1 NCLYSSSRFML
12 ASWLFLVLCHESNI
26 GTLNAFPGT
35 RVKYSGSTT
44 FRGVAVPS
52 TELSPFSFV
61 DCNNKEGIK
70 WPKKFAFEPT
80 EELGRAYWIARTDS
94 CHHPVT
100 QKAVRK
106 LGTAEACLT
115 APIFVSVIALY
126 RLHVVA

>member
-1 NCLYSSSRFML
+1 MYLAPKISHCALSCALCSADARRKTSLANCLYSSSRFML

-80 EELGRAYWIARTDS
+80 E
-94 CHHPVT
+94 
-100 QKAVRK
+100 
-106 LGTAEACLT
+106 
-115 APIFVSVIALY
+115 
-126 RLHVVA
+126 